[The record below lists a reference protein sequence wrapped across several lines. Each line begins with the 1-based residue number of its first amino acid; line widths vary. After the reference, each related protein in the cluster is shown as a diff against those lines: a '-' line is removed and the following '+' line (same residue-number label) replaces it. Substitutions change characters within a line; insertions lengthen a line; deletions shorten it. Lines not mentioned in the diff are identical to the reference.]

1 MHKLGLDNNISGV
14 INLPIN
20 KIHLNKKNIGVT
32 EFLALKCKVKK
43 NSEAMLIKS
52 DNFSVSP
59 ISTHI
64 DLKKVSKK
72 LIKI

>member
-43 NSEAMLIKS
+43 NSEAML
-52 DNFSVSP
+52 N
-59 ISTHI
+59 
-64 DLKKVSKK
+64 KK
-72 LIKI
+72 